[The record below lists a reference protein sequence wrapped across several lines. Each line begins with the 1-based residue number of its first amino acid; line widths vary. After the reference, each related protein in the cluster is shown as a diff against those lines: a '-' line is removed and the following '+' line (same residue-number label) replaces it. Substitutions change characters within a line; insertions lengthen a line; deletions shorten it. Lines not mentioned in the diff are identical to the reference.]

1 MSKRPRRNRRLAF
14 KARVASSPAGTRATW
29 KITSDAPFRGE
40 AARATRICPSI
51 FSLASRILICIA
63 RASNSSTCTGKKSYR
78 IKLRTYWGS
87 G

>member
-40 AARATRICPSI
+40 AAPGRTQRAT
-51 FSLASRILICIA
+51 
-63 RASNSSTCTGKKSYR
+63 NSSVSHDV
-78 IKLRTYWGS
+78 LWQD
-87 G
+87 